1 MEKSKGGDSNDP
13 KVEGPGALSRS
24 EITHEDHPLSL
35 GTTSLWNNFF
45 KVFRFQ
51 LEISLSSKYY
61 QFCESS
67 LDVITL
73 VLSSECSLKAIV
85 SWII

>member
-13 KVEGPGALSRS
+13 KVESPGALSRS

-45 KVFRFQ
+45 KVFTFQ
-51 LEISLSSKYY
+51 LEISLSSNIINFVS
-61 QFCESS
+61 Q
-67 LDVITL
+67 
-73 VLSSECSLKAIV
+73 VLLP
-85 SWII
+85 